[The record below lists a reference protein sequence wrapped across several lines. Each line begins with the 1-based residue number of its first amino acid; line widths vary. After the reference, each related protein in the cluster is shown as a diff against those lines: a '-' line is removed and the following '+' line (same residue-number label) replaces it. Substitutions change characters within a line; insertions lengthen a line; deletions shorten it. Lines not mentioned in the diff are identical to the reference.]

1 MCSVDAFVAEDAIDG
16 EVARG
21 TWVRSKLVKHI
32 GGDGGG
38 VSSEDEFER
47 FIVIVRVA
55 IAYGA
60 ILARFVDFFHVFEIL
75 LVVLLRRFL

>member
-21 TWVRSKLVKHI
+21 TWVRGKFVKHV

-38 VSSEDEFER
+38 VCSEDEFER
-47 FIVIVRVA
+47 FVVIVGVA
-55 IAYGA
+55 VAYRA
-60 ILARFVDFFHVFEIL
+60 VFACFVDFFHVFEIL
-75 LVVLLRRFL
+75 LVVLLGLFL